1 MSTHQPATSARST
14 TASVARLAGAAVAL
28 GVFAA
33 AMWFA
38 WLGWDHEYY
47 QVDGVAQGPYRAW
60 QVIGVGLSIAVA
72 AVLAYLWVR
81 GVWAIFVLAA
91 AAIIGFAVPWT
102 LDAAS
107 NDDTGLFMVGLLFLL
122 VGGGSALL
130 GLLAWSLFR
139 SARRQRNAD
148 LRPATERRA

>member
-1 MSTHQPATSARST
+1 MPEGRRGGTLDLMSTHQPATTTRST
-14 TASVARLAGAAVAL
+14 AASVARLAGAAVAL

-72 AVLAYLWVR
+72 AVLAYVWVR

-107 NDDTGLFMVGLLFLL
+107 NDDTGEPPILARSRTHAPRVHKLYPLIFSQELL
-122 VGGGSALL
+122 V
-130 GLLAWSLFR
+130 
-139 SARRQRNAD
+139 
-148 LRPATERRA
+148 

>member
-1 MSTHQPATSARST
+1 MLPHEAAATANSI
-14 TASVARLAGAAVAL
+14 ASQVARLVGTAVAL
-28 GVFAA
+28 GLFAA

-60 QVIGVGLSIAVA
+60 QVFGCGLSIAA
-72 AVLAYLWVR
+72 ASVLAYLRVR

-91 AAIIGFAVPWT
+91 AAVIGFAVPWA

-107 NDDTGLFMVGLLFLL
+107 TDDSGLWVVGLLFLL
-122 VGGGSALL
+122 VGGGL
-130 GLLAWSLFR
+130 GLVTLLVVSAAATSLRRPRPR
-139 SARRQRNAD
+139 SD
-148 LRPATERRA
+148 H